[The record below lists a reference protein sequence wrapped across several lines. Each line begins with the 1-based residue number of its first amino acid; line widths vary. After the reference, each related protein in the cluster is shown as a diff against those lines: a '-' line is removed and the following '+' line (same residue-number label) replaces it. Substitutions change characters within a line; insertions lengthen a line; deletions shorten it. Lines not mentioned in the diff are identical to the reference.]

1 MVIAATGS
9 YLPER
14 VLHNRDLERMV
25 DTSDEWIYTRTGI
38 RERRVAAPEEATSD
52 LCLQAARRAMDW
64 ARLDPAELDM
74 IVVTTI
80 TPDTMCPSAACW
92 LQSKLGAERA
102 VAFDLAAAC
111 SGFLFG
117 LKTVQAYLA
126 QDARIQTVLLCSA
139 EVMTRTVDYTD
150 RASCILWGDGGAA
163 AVIRRDGPGLRLRR
177 VEIRTQGA
185 YGEDLLLPG
194 GGSRTTPISHESVDR
209 KAHTLKLE
217 GKKTFRVA
225 VRCMAGIAKEVL
237 ELERLGIDDVD
248 WVIPHQ
254 ANRRIQ
260 EAVAQVLGLPLE
272 KMVFTIEKYGNISSA
287 TIPIALDEAL
297 RDGRIRPGHRVLLT
311 AFGGGLTWGAA
322 VLEAQG
328 GLAPEGEGCSPNAC

>member
-14 VLHNRDLERMV
+14 VLHNRDLPPELE
-25 DTSDEWIYTRTGI
+25 TSDDWIHARTGI
-38 RERRVAAPEEATSD
+38 RERRVAAPGEATSD
-52 LCLQAARRAMDW
+52 LCVGAARRA
-64 ARLDPAELDM
+64 LDAAGIGPGDLDL
-74 IVVTTI
+74 ILVSTI

-92 LQSKLGAERA
+92 LQSKLGAYRA

-117 LKTVQAYLA
+117 LRTARAHLAAYPEI
-126 QDARIQTVLLCSA
+126 RTVLLCSA
-139 EVMTRTVDYTD
+139 EVMTRTVDWTD
-150 RASCILWGDGGAA
+150 RTSCILWGDGAGA
-163 AVIRRDGPGLRLRR
+163 VVLRQDGPGLAVGR
-177 VEIRTQGA
+177 VEVRTQGA

-194 GGSRTTPISHESVDR
+194 GGSRTTPISHESVDAGR
-209 KAHTLKLE
+209 HTLRLE

-237 ELERLGIDDVD
+237 EAEELGVDDVD

-260 EAVAQVLGLPLE
+260 EAVAGVLGLPLD
-272 KMVFTIEKYGNISSA
+272 KMVFTIERYGNISSA
-287 TIPIALDEAL
+287 TIPIALDEAV

-322 VLEAQG
+322 LLEARG
-328 GLAPEGEGCSPNAC
+328 

>member
-1 MVIAATGS
+1 MHITSTGS
-9 YLPER
+9 YLPEK
-14 VLHNRDLERMV
+14 VLHNRDLEKTL
-25 DTSDEWIYTRTGI
+25 DTTDEWIWTRTGI

-52 LCLQAARRAMDW
+52 LCLRAARPALAEAGVE
-64 ARLDPAELDM
+64 ARELDL

-92 LQSKLGAERA
+92 LQSKLGAEKA
-102 VAFDLAAAC
+102 VAFDVAAAC

-117 LKTVQAYLA
+117 LKTVEAFLA
-126 QDARIQTVLLCSA
+126 QDERIGTALLCSA
-139 EVMTRTVDYTD
+139 EVMTRTVDYED

-163 AVIRRDGPGLRLRR
+163 AVVRRDGPGLALRR

-209 KAHTLKLE
+209 KLHTLKLE

-225 VRCMAGIAKEVL
+225 VRCMAGIAREVL
-237 ELERLGIDDVD
+237 ELEGLAVEDVD

-260 EAVAQVLGLPLE
+260 EAVAGVLGVPLD
-272 KMVFTIEKYGNISSA
+272 KMVFTIERYGNISSA
-287 TIPIALDEAL
+287 TIPIALDEAR
-297 RDGRIRPGHRVLLT
+297 RDGRIRPGQRVLLT

-322 VLEAQG
+322 ILEAR
-328 GLAPEGEGCSPNAC
+328 

>member
-1 MVIAATGS
+1 MVIASTGS
-9 YLPER
+9 YLPEK
-14 VLHNRDLERMV
+14 VLHNRDLEATL

-38 RERRVAAPEEATSD
+38 RERRLAAADEATSD
-52 LCLQAARRAMDW
+52 LCLRAAERALAGTGVGPSD
-64 ARLDPAELDM
+64 LDL
-74 IVVTTI
+74 ILVTTI

-92 LQSKLGAERA
+92 LQAKMGAERA

-117 LKTVQAYLA
+117 LKTAQAHFA
-126 QDARIQTVLLCSA
+126 ASPEIETILLCSA
-139 EVMTRTVDYTD
+139 EVMSRTVDWDD
-150 RASCILWGDGGAA
+150 RSSCILWGDGAA
-163 AVIRRDGPGLRLRR
+163 AALLRRKGPGLRLRR

-194 GGSRTTPISHESVDR
+194 GGSRTTPISHGSVDR
-209 KAHTLKLE
+209 KLHTLRIE

-225 VRCMAGIAKEVL
+225 VRCMADIAREVL
-237 ELERLGIDDVD
+237 EAEGLGLGSVD

-260 EAVAQVLGLPLE
+260 EAVAGILKLPLE
-272 KMVFTIEKYGNISSA
+272 KMVFTIERYGNISSA

-297 RDGRIRPGHRVLLT
+297 RDGRIQASHRVLLT

-322 VLEAQG
+322 ILEGADLG
-328 GLAPEGEGCSPNAC
+328 A

>member
-14 VLHNRDLERMV
+14 VLHNHDLEKMV

-38 RERRVAAPEEATSD
+38 RERRVAAPDEATSD
-52 LCLQAARRAMDW
+52 ICLQAARRAMEWDGVGPQD
-64 ARLDPAELDM
+64 LDL

-92 LQSKLGAERA
+92 LQNKLGADRA

-117 LKTVQAYLA
+117 LKTVQSYLA
-126 QDARIQTVLLCSA
+126 ADQRIQNVLLCSA
-139 EVMTRTVDYTD
+139 EIMTRTVDYTD
-150 RASCILWGDGGAA
+150 RSSCILWGDGGAA
-163 AVIRRDGPGLRLRR
+163 ALIRRDGPGLHLKR

-194 GGSRTTPISHESVDR
+194 GGSRTTPISHESVD
-209 KAHTLKLE
+209 KKLHTLKLE

-237 ELERLGIDDVD
+237 EAEGLGVDDVD

-260 EAVAQVLGLPLE
+260 EAVAQVLKLPLE

-287 TIPIALDEAL
+287 TIPIALDEAW

-322 VLEAQG
+322 LLEARG
-328 GLAPEGEGCSPNAC
+328 

>member
-14 VLHNRDLERMV
+14 VLHNRDLPSELE
-25 DTSDEWIYTRTGI
+25 TSDDWIHARTGI
-38 RERRVAAPEEATSD
+38 RERRVAAPGEATSD
-52 LCLQAARRAMDW
+52 LCVGAARRA
-64 ARLDPAELDM
+64 LDAAGVGPGELDL
-74 IVVTTI
+74 ILVSTI

-92 LQSKLGAERA
+92 LQSKLGADRA

-117 LKTVQAYLA
+117 LRTARAHLAAYPEI
-126 QDARIQTVLLCSA
+126 RTVLLCSA
-139 EVMTRTVDYTD
+139 EVMTRTVDWTD
-150 RASCILWGDGGAA
+150 RTSCILWGDGAGA
-163 AVIRRDGPGLRLRR
+163 VVLRRDGPGLAVGR
-177 VEIRTQGA
+177 VEVRTQGA

-194 GGSRTTPISHESVDR
+194 GGSRTTPISHESVDAGR
-209 KAHTLKLE
+209 HTLRLE

-237 ELERLGIDDVD
+237 EAEGLGVDDVD
-248 WVIPHQ
+248 WVVPHQ

-260 EAVAQVLGLPLE
+260 EAVAGVLGLPLD
-272 KMVFTIEKYGNISSA
+272 KMVFTIERYGNISSA
-287 TIPIALDEAL
+287 TIPIALDEAV
-297 RDGRIRPGHRVLLT
+297 RDGRVRPGHRVLLT

-322 VLEAQG
+322 LLEARG
-328 GLAPEGEGCSPNAC
+328 

>member
-14 VLHNRDLERMV
+14 VLHNRDLPPELE
-25 DTSDEWIYTRTGI
+25 TSDDWIHARTGI
-38 RERRVAAPEEATSD
+38 RERRVAAPGEATSD
-52 LCLQAARRAMDW
+52 LCVGAARRA
-64 ARLDPAELDM
+64 LDAAGIGPGDLDL
-74 IVVTTI
+74 ILVSTI

-92 LQSKLGAERA
+92 LQSKLGADRA

-117 LKTVQAYLA
+117 LRTARAHLAAYPEI
-126 QDARIQTVLLCSA
+126 RTVLLCSA
-139 EVMTRTVDYTD
+139 EVMTRTVDWTD
-150 RASCILWGDGGAA
+150 RTSCILWGDGAGA
-163 AVIRRDGPGLRLRR
+163 VVLRQDGPGLAVGR
-177 VEIRTQGA
+177 VEVRTQGA

-194 GGSRTTPISHESVDR
+194 GGSRTTPISHESVDAGR
-209 KAHTLKLE
+209 HTLRLE

-237 ELERLGIDDVD
+237 EAEELGVDDVD

-260 EAVAQVLGLPLE
+260 EAVAGVLGLPLD
-272 KMVFTIEKYGNISSA
+272 KMVFTIERYGNISSA
-287 TIPIALDEAL
+287 TIPIALDEAV
-297 RDGRIRPGHRVLLT
+297 RDGRVRPGHRVLLT

-322 VLEAQG
+322 LLEARG
-328 GLAPEGEGCSPNAC
+328 

>member
-9 YLPER
+9 YLPRR
-14 VLHNRDLERMV
+14 VLHNRDLERTL
-25 DTSDEWIYTRTGI
+25 DTSDEWIFTRTGI
-38 RERRVAAPEEATSD
+38 RERRVAAPDEATSD
-52 LCLQAARRAMDW
+52 ICLQASRRALE
-64 ARLDPAELDM
+64 RIGLDPGDLDL

-92 LQSKLGAERA
+92 LQAKLGAERA
-102 VAFDLAAAC
+102 VAFDMAAAC

-117 LKTVQAYLA
+117 LKTVDAYLR
-126 QDARIQTVLLCSA
+126 QDERLRNVLLCSA

-150 RASCILWGDGGAA
+150 RSSCILWGDGGAA

-177 VEIRTQGA
+177 VEVRTQGA

-209 KAHTLKLE
+209 KLHTLKLE
-217 GKKTFRVA
+217 GRKTFRVA

-237 ELERLGIDDVD
+237 EAEGLGIDDVD

-260 EAVAQVLGLPLE
+260 EAVAQVLKLPLE
-272 KMVFTIEKYGNISSA
+272 KMVFTIERYGNISSA
-287 TIPIALDEAL
+287 TIPIALDEAI

-322 VLEAQG
+322 ILEARRLG
-328 GLAPEGEGCSPNAC
+328 G